1 MPVPLRHTIK
11 ALWFQKQKRLLK
23 VQKNTVAKM
32 RSII

>member
-11 ALWFQKQKRLLK
+11 ALWLQKQETVE
-23 VQKNTVAKM
+23 VQKNNVAKM